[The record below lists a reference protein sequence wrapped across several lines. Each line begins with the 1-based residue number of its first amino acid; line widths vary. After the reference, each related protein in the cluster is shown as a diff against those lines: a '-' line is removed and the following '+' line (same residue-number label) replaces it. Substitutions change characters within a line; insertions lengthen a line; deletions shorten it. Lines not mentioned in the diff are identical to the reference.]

1 MEVYSFRRPDFNRY
15 AVDLATRLSAQVDA
29 GIIKPADLSDMLAEN
44 RILARKGTITPVFEA
59 INIRV
64 LNTVRSQFSSLNNLG
79 SMPRLYRHRRI
90 SGLGSMAGLWDTIK
104 GTAST
109 IYDTGS
115 DALSKIGD
123 FIDITPGGPGVNINL
138 PDVDAALREL
148 KEKGLVRVTA
158 QIPESIFGVPTWI
171 VPVAIGAVV
180 YLLLRRK

>member
-1 MEVYSFRRPDFNRY
+1 MQVYSIRRPDFNRY
-15 AVDLATRLSAQVDA
+15 AIDLADRLSAQISA
-29 GIIKPADLSDMLAEN
+29 GVISPDDLSNMFAEN
-44 RILARKGTITPVFEA
+44 RILARKGAISPVFEA
-59 INIRV
+59 INTRV
-64 LNTVRSQFSSLNNLG
+64 LNTVRSQLSSLNGLSG
-79 SMPRLYRHRRI
+79 MPRLYRHRRL

-123 FIDITPGGPGVNINL
+123 FIDISPGAPGVNINL

-148 KEKGLVRVTA
+148 KERGLVRVTA